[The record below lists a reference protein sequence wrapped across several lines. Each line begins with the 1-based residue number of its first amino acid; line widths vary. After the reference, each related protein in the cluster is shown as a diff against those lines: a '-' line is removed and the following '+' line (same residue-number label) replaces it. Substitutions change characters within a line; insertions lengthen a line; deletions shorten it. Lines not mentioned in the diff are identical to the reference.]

1 MENTK
6 EIIHRIETE
15 ISKLKDKSFK
25 ILFYVPDAKNN
36 ATGYISYIYQMAL
49 TLQQLGYNVKML
61 YQLENEYSKEELNRL
76 QLDNAPIDEDRVF
89 VGVVESMGEKY
100 STLEHTNIQNQ
111 ELEVS
116 PSDFL
121 IIPEVYSSIM
131 NQTKKLSC
139 KRIVLTQNYN
149 YLTDFIQVGVSWAN
163 FGITDTIT
171 SCLNQAELVTS
182 VFPFVKTKVLSPYIP
197 SYFYE
202 GEEPKKLVV
211 NIITKSQKDA
221 NKIIKPFYWK
231 YPMYKW
237 VSFRDLRSYPRE
249 MFADYLREGAITVWV
264 DTDTQFGYAPLEAI
278 KSGNIV
284 IGKIPELIP
293 EWMLTED
300 KSNFLDNGIWFN
312 NINDVHK
319 IIASIIRTW
328 INDDI
333 PTEVTNAMKETA
345 KKYSFDEYKINLEKL
360 MESYIDDREKEFQ
373 EVISVAK
380 SKINNDN
387 KEEE

>member
-1 MENTK
+1 MDNTK
-6 EIIHRIETE
+6 EIVQRIETE
-15 ISKLKDKSFK
+15 IGKLKDKSFK
-25 ILFYVPDAKNN
+25 VLFYVPDAKNN

-61 YQLENEYSKEELNRL
+61 YQLDNEYTAEELKK
-76 QLDNAPIDEDRVF
+76 LDLENQPIDDNRVF
-89 VGVVESMGEKY
+89 VGVTESLGEKY
-100 STLEHTNIQNQ
+100 ATLEHANIQNE

-121 IIPEVYSSIM
+121 IIPEIYSSVM

-171 SCLNQAELVTS
+171 SCLNQAELVNS
-182 VFPFVKTKVLSPYIP
+182 VFPYVKTKILTPYIP

-202 GEEPKKLVV
+202 GNEPKKLIV

-249 MFADYLREGAITVWV
+249 MFADYLREGAITIWV
-264 DTDTQFGYAPLEAI
+264 DSDTQFGYAPLEAI

-293 EWMLTED
+293 EWMLSED
-300 KSNFLDNGIWFN
+300 KTQLLDNGIWFN
-312 NINDVHK
+312 DINSVHK
-319 IIASIIRTW
+319 IIADVIRTW

-333 PTEVTNAMKETA
+333 PSEITDAMKETA
-345 KKYSFDEYKINLEKL
+345 KKYSFDEYKVNLDNLIN
-360 MESYIDDREKEFQ
+360 SYINERVKEFE
-373 EVISVAK
+373 EVIIVAK
-380 SKINNDN
+380 SKINDE
-387 KEEE
+387 KVEE

>member
-1 MENTK
+1 MDNTK
-6 EIIHRIETE
+6 EIVQRIETE
-15 ISKLKDKSFK
+15 IGKLKDKSFK
-25 ILFYVPDAKNN
+25 MLFYVPDAKNN

-61 YQLENEYSKEELNRL
+61 YQLDNEYTAEELKKLNL
-76 QLDNAPIDEDRVF
+76 ENQPIDDNRVF
-89 VGVVESMGEKY
+89 VGVTESLGEKY
-100 STLEHTNIQNQ
+100 ATLEHANIQNE

-121 IIPEVYSSIM
+121 IIPEVYSSVM

-171 SCLNQAELVTS
+171 NCLNQAELVNS
-182 VFPFVKTKVLSPYIP
+182 VFPYVKTKVLTPYIP

-202 GEEPKKLVV
+202 GNEPKKLIV

-249 MFADYLREGAITVWV
+249 MFADYLREGAITIWV
-264 DTDTQFGYAPLEAI
+264 DSDTQFGYAPLEAI

-293 EWMLTED
+293 EWMLSED
-300 KSNFLDNGIWFN
+300 KTQLLDNGIWFN
-312 NINDVHK
+312 DINSVHK
-319 IIASIIRTW
+319 IIADVIRTW

-333 PTEVTNAMKETA
+333 PSEITDAMKETA
-345 KKYSFDEYKINLEKL
+345 KKYSFDEYKVNLDNLIN
-360 MESYIDDREKEFQ
+360 SYINERVKEFE
-373 EVISVAK
+373 EVIIVAK
-380 SKINNDN
+380 SKINDE
-387 KEEE
+387 KVEE

>member
-1 MENTK
+1 MDNTK
-6 EIIHRIETE
+6 EIVQRIETE
-15 ISKLKDKSFK
+15 IGKLKDKSFK
-25 ILFYVPDAKNN
+25 VLFYVPDAKNN

-61 YQLENEYSKEELNRL
+61 YQLDNEYTAEELKK
-76 QLDNAPIDEDRVF
+76 LDLENQPIDDNRVF
-89 VGVVESMGEKY
+89 VGVTESLGEKY
-100 STLEHTNIQNQ
+100 ATLEHANIQNE

-121 IIPEVYSSIM
+121 IIPEVYSSVM

-171 SCLNQAELVTS
+171 SCLNQAELVNS
-182 VFPFVKTKVLSPYIP
+182 VFPYVKTKVLTPYIP

-202 GEEPKKLVV
+202 GNEPKKLIV

-249 MFADYLREGAITVWV
+249 MFADYLREGAITIWV
-264 DTDTQFGYAPLEAI
+264 DSDTQFGYAPLEAI

-293 EWMLTED
+293 EWMLSED
-300 KSNFLDNGIWFN
+300 KTQLLDNGIWFN
-312 NINDVHK
+312 DINSVHK
-319 IIASIIRTW
+319 IIADVIRTW

-333 PTEVTNAMKETA
+333 PFEITDAMKETA
-345 KKYSFDEYKINLEKL
+345 KKYSFDEYKVNLDNLIN
-360 MESYIDDREKEFQ
+360 SYINERVKEFE
-373 EVISVAK
+373 EVIIVAK
-380 SKINNDN
+380 SKINDE
-387 KEEE
+387 KVEE

>member
-1 MENTK
+1 MDNTK
-6 EIIHRIETE
+6 EIVQRIETE
-15 ISKLKDKSFK
+15 IGKLKDKSFK
-25 ILFYVPDAKNN
+25 VLFYVPDAKNN

-61 YQLENEYSKEELNRL
+61 YQLDNEYTAEELKKLNL
-76 QLDNAPIDEDRVF
+76 ENQPIDDSRVF
-89 VGVVESMGEKY
+89 VGVTESLGEKY
-100 STLEHTNIQNQ
+100 ATLEHANIQNE

-121 IIPEVYSSIM
+121 IIPEVYSSVM

-171 SCLNQAELVTS
+171 SCLNQAELVNS
-182 VFPFVKTKVLSPYIP
+182 VFPYVKTKVLTPYIP

-202 GEEPKKLVV
+202 GNEPKKLIV

-249 MFADYLREGAITVWV
+249 MFADYLREGAITIWV
-264 DTDTQFGYAPLEAI
+264 DSDTQFGYAPLEAI

-293 EWMLTED
+293 EWMLSED
-300 KSNFLDNGIWFN
+300 KTQLLDNGIWFN
-312 NINDVHK
+312 DINSVHK
-319 IIASIIRTW
+319 IIADVIRTW

-333 PTEVTNAMKETA
+333 PSEITDAMKETA
-345 KKYSFDEYKINLEKL
+345 KKYSFDEYKVNLDNLIN
-360 MESYIDDREKEFQ
+360 SYINERVKEFE
-373 EVISVAK
+373 EVIIVAK
-380 SKINNDN
+380 SKINDE
-387 KEEE
+387 KVEE

>member
-1 MENTK
+1 MDNTK
-6 EIIHRIETE
+6 EIVQRIETE
-15 ISKLKDKSFK
+15 IGKLKDKSFK
-25 ILFYVPDAKNN
+25 VLFYVPDAKNN

-61 YQLENEYSKEELNRL
+61 YQLDNEYTTEELKKLNL
-76 QLDNAPIDEDRVF
+76 ENQPIDDNRVF
-89 VGVVESMGEKY
+89 VGVTESLGEKY
-100 STLEHTNIQNQ
+100 ATLEHANIQNE

-121 IIPEVYSSIM
+121 IIPEVYSSVM

-171 SCLNQAELVTS
+171 SCLNQAELVNS
-182 VFPFVKTKVLSPYIP
+182 VFPYVKTKVLTPYIP

-202 GEEPKKLVV
+202 GNEPKKLIV

-249 MFADYLREGAITVWV
+249 MFADYLREGAITIWV
-264 DTDTQFGYAPLEAI
+264 DSDTQFGYAPLEAI

-293 EWMLTED
+293 EWMLSED
-300 KSNFLDNGIWFN
+300 KTQLLDNGIWFN
-312 NINDVHK
+312 DINSVHK
-319 IIASIIRTW
+319 IIADVIRTW

-333 PTEVTNAMKETA
+333 PSEITDAMKETA
-345 KKYSFDEYKINLEKL
+345 KKYSFDEYKVNLDNLIN
-360 MESYIDDREKEFQ
+360 SYINERVKEFE
-373 EVISVAK
+373 EVIIVAK
-380 SKINNDN
+380 SKINDE
-387 KEEE
+387 KVEE

>member
-1 MENTK
+1 MDNTK
-6 EIIHRIETE
+6 EIVQRIENE
-15 ISKLKDKSFK
+15 IGKLKDKSFK
-25 ILFYVPDAKNN
+25 VLFYVPDAKNN

-61 YQLENEYSKEELNRL
+61 YQLDNEYTAEELKKL
-76 QLDNAPIDEDRVF
+76 DLDNQPIDENRVF
-89 VGVVESMGEKY
+89 VGVTESLGEKY
-100 STLEHTNIQNQ
+100 AALQHANIQNE

-121 IIPEVYSSIM
+121 IIPEVYSSVM

-171 SCLNQAELVTS
+171 SCLNQAELVNS
-182 VFPFVKTKVLSPYIP
+182 VFPYVKTKVLTPYIP

-202 GEEPKKLVV
+202 GNEPKKLVV

-231 YPMYKW
+231 YPIYKW

-249 MFADYLREGAITVWV
+249 MFADYLREGAITIWV
-264 DTDTQFGYAPLEAI
+264 DSDTQFGYAPLEAI

-293 EWMLTED
+293 EWMLSED
-300 KSNFLDNGIWFN
+300 KTQLLDNGIWFN
-312 NINDVHK
+312 DINSVHK
-319 IIASIIRTW
+319 IIADVVRTW
-328 INDDI
+328 MNDDI
-333 PTEVTNAMKETA
+333 PTEITDAMKETA
-345 KKYSFDEYKINLEKL
+345 KKYSFDEYKTNLDSL
-360 MESYIDDREKEFQ
+360 MNSYIDERVKEFE
-373 EVISVAK
+373 EVITVAK
-380 SKINNDN
+380 SKIN
-387 KEEE
+387 EEKVEE

>member
-1 MENTK
+1 MDNTK
-6 EIIHRIETE
+6 EIVQRIETE
-15 ISKLKDKSFK
+15 IGKLKDKSFK
-25 ILFYVPDAKNN
+25 VLFYVPDAKNN

-61 YQLENEYSKEELNRL
+61 YQLDNEYTAEELKK
-76 QLDNAPIDEDRVF
+76 LDLENQPIDDNRVF
-89 VGVVESMGEKY
+89 VGVTESLGEKY
-100 STLEHTNIQNQ
+100 ATLEHANIQNE

-121 IIPEVYSSIM
+121 IIPEVYSSVM

-171 SCLNQAELVTS
+171 SCLNQAELVNS
-182 VFPFVKTKVLSPYIP
+182 VFPYVKTKVLTPYIP

-202 GEEPKKLVV
+202 GNEPKKLIV

-221 NKIIKPFYWK
+221 NKIIRPFYWK

-249 MFADYLREGAITVWV
+249 MFADYLREGAITIWV
-264 DTDTQFGYAPLEAI
+264 DSDTQFGYAPLEAI

-293 EWMLTED
+293 EWMLSED
-300 KSNFLDNGIWFN
+300 KTQLLDNGIWFN
-312 NINDVHK
+312 DINSVHK
-319 IIASIIRTW
+319 IIADVIRTW

-333 PTEVTNAMKETA
+333 PSEITDAMKETA
-345 KKYSFDEYKINLEKL
+345 KKYSFDEYKVNLDNLIN
-360 MESYIDDREKEFQ
+360 SYINERVKEFE
-373 EVISVAK
+373 EVIIVAK
-380 SKINNDN
+380 SKINDE
-387 KEEE
+387 KVEE

>member
-1 MENTK
+1 MDNTK
-6 EIIHRIETE
+6 EIVQRIETE
-15 ISKLKDKSFK
+15 IGKLKDKSFK
-25 ILFYVPDAKNN
+25 VLFYVPDAKNN

-61 YQLENEYSKEELNRL
+61 YQLDNEYTAEELKK
-76 QLDNAPIDEDRVF
+76 LDLENQPIDDNRVF
-89 VGVVESMGEKY
+89 VGVTESLGEKY
-100 STLEHTNIQNQ
+100 ATLEHANIQNE

-121 IIPEVYSSIM
+121 IIPEVYSSVM

-171 SCLNQAELVTS
+171 SCLNQAELVNS
-182 VFPFVKTKVLSPYIP
+182 VFPYVKTKVLTPYIP

-202 GEEPKKLVV
+202 GNEPKKLIV
-211 NIITKSQKDA
+211 NIITKSQKDV

-249 MFADYLREGAITVWV
+249 MFADYLREGAITIWV
-264 DTDTQFGYAPLEAI
+264 DSDTQFGYAPLEAI

-293 EWMLTED
+293 EWMLSED
-300 KSNFLDNGIWFN
+300 KTQLLDNGIWFN
-312 NINDVHK
+312 DINSVHK
-319 IIASIIRTW
+319 IIADVIRTW

-333 PTEVTNAMKETA
+333 PSEITDAMKETA
-345 KKYSFDEYKINLEKL
+345 KKYSFDEYKVNLDNLIN
-360 MESYIDDREKEFQ
+360 SYINERVKEFE
-373 EVISVAK
+373 EVIIVAK
-380 SKINNDN
+380 SKINDE
-387 KEEE
+387 KVEE

>member
-1 MENTK
+1 MDNTK
-6 EIIHRIETE
+6 EIVQRIETE
-15 ISKLKDKSFK
+15 IGKLKDKSFK
-25 ILFYVPDAKNN
+25 VLFYVPDAKNN

-61 YQLENEYSKEELNRL
+61 YQLDNEYTAEELKK
-76 QLDNAPIDEDRVF
+76 LDLENQPIDDNRVF
-89 VGVVESMGEKY
+89 VGVTESLGEKY
-100 STLEHTNIQNQ
+100 ETLEHANIQNE

-121 IIPEVYSSIM
+121 IIPEVYSSVM

-171 SCLNQAELVTS
+171 SCLNQAELVNS
-182 VFPFVKTKVLSPYIP
+182 VFPYVKTKVLTPYIP

-202 GEEPKKLVV
+202 GNEPKKLIV

-249 MFADYLREGAITVWV
+249 MFADYLREGAITIWV
-264 DTDTQFGYAPLEAI
+264 DSDTQFGYAPLEAI

-293 EWMLTED
+293 EWMLSED
-300 KSNFLDNGIWFN
+300 KTQLLDNGIWFN
-312 NINDVHK
+312 DINSVHK
-319 IIASIIRTW
+319 IIADVIRTW

-333 PTEVTNAMKETA
+333 PSEITDAMKETA
-345 KKYSFDEYKINLEKL
+345 KKYSFDEYKVNL
-360 MESYIDDREKEFQ
+360 
-373 EVISVAK
+373 
-380 SKINNDN
+380 DN
-387 KEEE
+387 

>member
-1 MENTK
+1 MDNTK
-6 EIIHRIETE
+6 EIVQRIETE
-15 ISKLKDKSFK
+15 IGKLKDKSFK
-25 ILFYVPDAKNN
+25 VLFYVPDAKNN

-61 YQLENEYSKEELNRL
+61 YQLDNEYTAEELKKLNL
-76 QLDNAPIDEDRVF
+76 ENQPIDDNRVF
-89 VGVVESMGEKY
+89 VGVTESLGEKY
-100 STLEHTNIQNQ
+100 ATLEHANIQNE

-121 IIPEVYSSIM
+121 IIPEVYSSVM

-171 SCLNQAELVTS
+171 SCLNQAELVNS
-182 VFPFVKTKVLSPYIP
+182 VFPYVKTKVLTPYIP

-202 GEEPKKLVV
+202 GNEPKKLIV

-249 MFADYLREGAITVWV
+249 MFADYLREGAITIWV
-264 DTDTQFGYAPLEAI
+264 DGDTQFGYAPLEAI

-293 EWMLTED
+293 EWMLSED
-300 KSNFLDNGIWFN
+300 KTQLLDNGIWFN
-312 NINDVHK
+312 DINSMHK
-319 IIASIIRTW
+319 IIADVIRTW

-333 PTEVTNAMKETA
+333 PSEITDAMKETA
-345 KKYSFDEYKINLEKL
+345 KKYSFDEYKVNLDNLIN
-360 MESYIDDREKEFQ
+360 SYINERVKEFE
-373 EVISVAK
+373 EVIIVAK
-380 SKINNDN
+380 SKINDE
-387 KEEE
+387 KVEE

>member
-1 MENTK
+1 MDNTK
-6 EIIHRIETE
+6 EIVQRIETE
-15 ISKLKDKSFK
+15 IGKLKDKSFK
-25 ILFYVPDAKNN
+25 VLFYVPDAKNN

-61 YQLENEYSKEELNRL
+61 YQLDNEYTAEELKK
-76 QLDNAPIDEDRVF
+76 LDLENQPIDDNRVF
-89 VGVVESMGEKY
+89 VGVTESLGEKY
-100 STLEHTNIQNQ
+100 ATLEHANIQNE

-121 IIPEVYSSIM
+121 IIPEVYSSVM

-171 SCLNQAELVTS
+171 SCLNQAELVNS
-182 VFPFVKTKVLSPYIP
+182 VFPYVKTKVLTPYIP

-202 GEEPKKLVV
+202 GNEPKKLIV

-221 NKIIKPFYWK
+221 NKTIKPFYWK

-249 MFADYLREGAITVWV
+249 MFADYLREGAITIWV
-264 DTDTQFGYAPLEAI
+264 DSDTQFGYAPLEAI

-293 EWMLTED
+293 EWMLSED
-300 KSNFLDNGIWFN
+300 KTQLLDNGIWFN
-312 NINDVHK
+312 DINSVHK
-319 IIASIIRTW
+319 IIADVIRTW

-333 PTEVTNAMKETA
+333 PSEITDAMKETA
-345 KKYSFDEYKINLEKL
+345 KKYSFDEYKVNLDNLIN
-360 MESYIDDREKEFQ
+360 SYINERVKEFE
-373 EVISVAK
+373 EVIIVAK
-380 SKINNDN
+380 SKINDE
-387 KEEE
+387 KVEE

>member
-1 MENTK
+1 MDNTK
-6 EIIHRIETE
+6 EIVQRIETE
-15 ISKLKDKSFK
+15 IGKLKDKSFK
-25 ILFYVPDAKNN
+25 VLFYVPDAKNN

-61 YQLENEYSKEELNRL
+61 YQLDNEYTAEELKKLNL
-76 QLDNAPIDEDRVF
+76 ENQPIDDNRVF
-89 VGVVESMGEKY
+89 VGVTESLGEKY
-100 STLEHTNIQNQ
+100 ATLEHANIQNE

-121 IIPEVYSSIM
+121 IIPEVYSSVM

-171 SCLNQAELVTS
+171 SCLNQAELVNS
-182 VFPFVKTKVLSPYIP
+182 VFPYVKTKVLTPYIP
-197 SYFYE
+197 SYFYK
-202 GEEPKKLVV
+202 GNEPKKLIV

-249 MFADYLREGAITVWV
+249 MFADYLREGAITIWV
-264 DTDTQFGYAPLEAI
+264 DSDTQFGYAPLEAI

-293 EWMLTED
+293 EWMLSED
-300 KSNFLDNGIWFN
+300 KTQLLDNGIWFN
-312 NINDVHK
+312 DINSVHK
-319 IIASIIRTW
+319 IIADVIRTW

-333 PTEVTNAMKETA
+333 PSEITDAMKETA
-345 KKYSFDEYKINLEKL
+345 KKYSFDEYKVNLDNLIN
-360 MESYIDDREKEFQ
+360 SYINERVKEFE
-373 EVISVAK
+373 EVIIVAK
-380 SKINNDN
+380 SKINDE
-387 KEEE
+387 KVEE

>member
-6 EIIHRIETE
+6 EIIQRIETE

-49 TLQQLGYNVKML
+49 TLQQLGYNVKMI
-61 YQLENEYSKEELNRL
+61 YQLENEYSKEELTKL
-76 QLDNAPIDEDRVF
+76 QLDNAPIDEERVF
-89 VGVVESMGEKY
+89 VGIVESMGEKY
-100 STLEHTNIQNQ
+100 SSLEHTNIQNQ

-312 NINDVHK
+312 DINNVHK

-345 KKYSFDEYKINLEKL
+345 KKYSFDEYKLNLEKL
-360 MESYIDDREKEFQ
+360 IESYIDDREKEFQ
-373 EVISVAK
+373 EVINVAK
-380 SKINNDN
+380 SKINNEN
-387 KEEE
+387 TEEE

>member
-1 MENTK
+1 MDNTK
-6 EIIHRIETE
+6 EIVQRIETE
-15 ISKLKDKSFK
+15 IGKLKDKSFK
-25 ILFYVPDAKNN
+25 VLFYVPDAKNN

-61 YQLENEYSKEELNRL
+61 YQLDNEYTAEELKK
-76 QLDNAPIDEDRVF
+76 LDLENQPIDDNRVF
-89 VGVVESMGEKY
+89 VGVTESLGEKY
-100 STLEHTNIQNQ
+100 ATLEHANIQNE

-121 IIPEVYSSIM
+121 IIPEVYSSVM

-171 SCLNQAELVTS
+171 SCLNQAELVNS
-182 VFPFVKTKVLSPYIP
+182 VFPYVKTKVLTPYIP

-202 GEEPKKLVV
+202 GNEPKKLIV

-249 MFADYLREGAITVWV
+249 MFADYLREGAITIWV
-264 DTDTQFGYAPLEAI
+264 DSDTQFGYAPLEAI

-293 EWMLTED
+293 EWMLSED
-300 KSNFLDNGIWFN
+300 KTQLLDNGIWFN
-312 NINDVHK
+312 DINSVHK
-319 IIASIIRTW
+319 IIADVIRTW

-333 PTEVTNAMKETA
+333 PSEITDAMKETA
-345 KKYSFDEYKINLEKL
+345 KKYSFDEYKVNLDNLIN
-360 MESYIDDREKEFQ
+360 SYINERVKEFE
-373 EVISVAK
+373 EVIIVAK
-380 SKINNDN
+380 SKINDE
-387 KEEE
+387 KIEE

>member
-1 MENTK
+1 MDNTK
-6 EIIHRIETE
+6 EIVQRIETE
-15 ISKLKDKSFK
+15 IGKLKDKSFK
-25 ILFYVPDAKNN
+25 VLFYVPDAKNN

-61 YQLENEYSKEELNRL
+61 YQLDNEYTAEELKK
-76 QLDNAPIDEDRVF
+76 LDLENQPIDDNRVF
-89 VGVVESMGEKY
+89 VGVTESLGEKY
-100 STLEHTNIQNQ
+100 ATLEHANIQNE

-121 IIPEVYSSIM
+121 IIPEVYSSVM

-171 SCLNQAELVTS
+171 SCLNQAELVNS
-182 VFPFVKTKVLSPYIP
+182 VFPYVKTKVLTPYIP

-202 GEEPKKLVV
+202 GNEPKKLIV

-249 MFADYLREGAITVWV
+249 MFADYLREGAITIWV
-264 DTDTQFGYAPLEAI
+264 DSDTQFGYAPLEAI

-293 EWMLTED
+293 EWMLSENKTQL
-300 KSNFLDNGIWFN
+300 LDNGIWFN
-312 NINDVHK
+312 DINSVHK
-319 IIASIIRTW
+319 IIADVIRTW

-333 PTEVTNAMKETA
+333 PSEITDAMKETA
-345 KKYSFDEYKINLEKL
+345 KKYSFDEYKVNLDNLIN
-360 MESYIDDREKEFQ
+360 SYINERVKEFE
-373 EVISVAK
+373 EVIIVAK
-380 SKINNDN
+380 SKINDE
-387 KEEE
+387 KVEE

>member
-1 MENTK
+1 MDNTK
-6 EIIHRIETE
+6 EIVQRIETE
-15 ISKLKDKSFK
+15 IGKLKDKSFK
-25 ILFYVPDAKNN
+25 VLFYVPDAKNN

-61 YQLENEYSKEELNRL
+61 YQLDNEYTAEELKK
-76 QLDNAPIDEDRVF
+76 LDLENQPIDDNRIF
-89 VGVVESMGEKY
+89 VGVTESLGEKY
-100 STLEHTNIQNQ
+100 ATLEHANIQNE

-121 IIPEVYSSIM
+121 IIPEVYSSVM

-171 SCLNQAELVTS
+171 SCLNQAELVNS
-182 VFPFVKTKVLSPYIP
+182 VFPYVKTKVLTPYIP

-202 GEEPKKLVV
+202 GNEPKKLIV

-249 MFADYLREGAITVWV
+249 MFADYLREGAITIWV
-264 DTDTQFGYAPLEAI
+264 DSDTQFGYAPLEAI

-293 EWMLTED
+293 EWMLSED
-300 KSNFLDNGIWFN
+300 KTQLLDNGIWFN
-312 NINDVHK
+312 DINSVHK
-319 IIASIIRTW
+319 IIADVIRTW

-333 PTEVTNAMKETA
+333 PSEITDAMKETA
-345 KKYSFDEYKINLEKL
+345 KKYSFDEYKLNLNNLIN
-360 MESYIDDREKEFQ
+360 SYIDERVKEFE
-373 EVISVAK
+373 EVIIVAK
-380 SKINNDN
+380 SKINDE
-387 KEEE
+387 KIEE

>member
-6 EIIHRIETE
+6 EIIQRIETE

-61 YQLENEYSKEELNRL
+61 YQLENEYSKEELTKL
-76 QLDNAPIDEDRVF
+76 QLDNVPIDEERVF

-100 STLEHTNIQNQ
+100 SSLEHTNIQNQ

-312 NINDVHK
+312 DINNVHK

-345 KKYSFDEYKINLEKL
+345 KKYSFDEYKLNLEKL
-360 MESYIDDREKEFQ
+360 IESYIDDREKEFQ
-373 EVISVAK
+373 EVINVAK
-380 SKINNDN
+380 SKINNEN
-387 KEEE
+387 TEEE

>member
-1 MENTK
+1 MNNTK
-6 EIIHRIETE
+6 EIVQRIETE
-15 ISKLKDKSFK
+15 IGKLKDKSFK
-25 ILFYVPDAKNN
+25 VLFYVPDAKNN

-61 YQLENEYSKEELNRL
+61 YQLDNEYTAEELKK
-76 QLDNAPIDEDRVF
+76 LDLENQPIDDNRVF
-89 VGVVESMGEKY
+89 VGVTESLGEKY
-100 STLEHTNIQNQ
+100 ATLEHANIQNE

-121 IIPEVYSSIM
+121 IIPEVYSSVM

-171 SCLNQAELVTS
+171 SCLNQAELVNS
-182 VFPFVKTKVLSPYIP
+182 VFPYVKTKVLTPYIP

-202 GEEPKKLVV
+202 GNEPKKLIV

-249 MFADYLREGAITVWV
+249 MFADYLREGAITIWV
-264 DTDTQFGYAPLEAI
+264 DSDTQFGYAPLEAI

-293 EWMLTED
+293 EWMLSED
-300 KSNFLDNGIWFN
+300 KTQLLDNGIWFN
-312 NINDVHK
+312 DINSVHK
-319 IIASIIRTW
+319 IIADVIRTW

-333 PTEVTNAMKETA
+333 PSEITDAMKETA
-345 KKYSFDEYKINLEKL
+345 KKYSFDEYKVNLDNLIN
-360 MESYIDDREKEFQ
+360 SYINERVKEFE
-373 EVISVAK
+373 EVIIVAK
-380 SKINNDN
+380 SKINDE
-387 KEEE
+387 KVEE

>member
-1 MENTK
+1 MDNTK
-6 EIIHRIETE
+6 EIVQRIETE
-15 ISKLKDKSFK
+15 IGKLKDKSFK
-25 ILFYVPDAKNN
+25 VLFYVPDAKNN

-61 YQLENEYSKEELNRL
+61 YQLDNEYTVEELKKLNL
-76 QLDNAPIDEDRVF
+76 ENQPIDGNRVF
-89 VGVVESMGEKY
+89 VGVTESLGEKY
-100 STLEHTNIQNQ
+100 ATLEHANIQNE

-121 IIPEVYSSIM
+121 IIPEVYSSVM

-171 SCLNQAELVTS
+171 SCLNQAELVNS
-182 VFPFVKTKVLSPYIP
+182 VFPYVKTKVLTPYIP

-202 GEEPKKLVV
+202 GNEPKKLIV

-249 MFADYLREGAITVWV
+249 MFADYLREGAITIWV
-264 DTDTQFGYAPLEAI
+264 DSDTQFGYAPLEAI

-293 EWMLTED
+293 EWMLSED
-300 KSNFLDNGIWFN
+300 KTQLLDNGIWFN
-312 NINDVHK
+312 DINSVHK
-319 IIASIIRTW
+319 IIADVIRTW

-333 PTEVTNAMKETA
+333 PSEITDAMKETA
-345 KKYSFDEYKINLEKL
+345 KKYSFDEYKVNLDNLIN
-360 MESYIDDREKEFQ
+360 SYINERVKEFE
-373 EVISVAK
+373 EVIIVAK
-380 SKINNDN
+380 SKINDE
-387 KEEE
+387 KVEE

>member
-1 MENTK
+1 MDNTK
-6 EIIHRIETE
+6 EIVQRIETE
-15 ISKLKDKSFK
+15 IGKLKDKSFK
-25 ILFYVPDAKNN
+25 VLFYVPDAKNN

-61 YQLENEYSKEELNRL
+61 YQLDNEYTAEELKKLSLEN
-76 QLDNAPIDEDRVF
+76 QPIDDNRVF
-89 VGVVESMGEKY
+89 VGVTESLGEKY
-100 STLEHTNIQNQ
+100 ATLEHANIQNE

-121 IIPEVYSSIM
+121 IIPEVYSSVM

-171 SCLNQAELVTS
+171 SCLNQAELVNS
-182 VFPFVKTKVLSPYIP
+182 VFPYVKTKVLTPYIP

-202 GEEPKKLVV
+202 GNEPKKLIV

-249 MFADYLREGAITVWV
+249 MFADYLREGAITIWV
-264 DTDTQFGYAPLEAI
+264 DSDTQFGYAPLEAI

-293 EWMLTED
+293 EWMLSED
-300 KSNFLDNGIWFN
+300 KTQLLDNGIWFN
-312 NINDVHK
+312 DINSVHK
-319 IIASIIRTW
+319 IIADVIRTW

-333 PTEVTNAMKETA
+333 PSEITDAMKETA
-345 KKYSFDEYKINLEKL
+345 KKYSFDEYKVNLDNLIN
-360 MESYIDDREKEFQ
+360 SYINERVKEFE
-373 EVISVAK
+373 EVIIVAK
-380 SKINNDN
+380 SKINDE
-387 KEEE
+387 KVEE

>member
-1 MENTK
+1 MDNTK
-6 EIIHRIETE
+6 EIVQRIETE
-15 ISKLKDKSFK
+15 IGKLKDKSFK
-25 ILFYVPDAKNN
+25 VLFYVPDAKNN

-61 YQLENEYSKEELNRL
+61 YQLDNEYTAEELKKLDLENQPVDDNR
-76 QLDNAPIDEDRVF
+76 IF
-89 VGVVESMGEKY
+89 VGVTESLGEKY
-100 STLEHTNIQNQ
+100 ATLEHANIQNE

-121 IIPEVYSSIM
+121 IIPEVYSSVM

-171 SCLNQAELVTS
+171 SCLNQAELVNS
-182 VFPFVKTKVLSPYIP
+182 VFPYVKTKVLNPYIP

-202 GEEPKKLVV
+202 GNEPKKLIV

-249 MFADYLREGAITVWV
+249 MFADYLREGAITIWV
-264 DTDTQFGYAPLEAI
+264 DSDTQFGYAPLEAI

-293 EWMLTED
+293 EWMLSED
-300 KSNFLDNGIWFN
+300 KTQLLDNGIWFN
-312 NINDVHK
+312 DINSVHK
-319 IIASIIRTW
+319 IIADVIRTW

-333 PTEVTNAMKETA
+333 PSEITDAMKETA
-345 KKYSFDEYKINLEKL
+345 KKYSFDEYKLNLNNLIN
-360 MESYIDDREKEFQ
+360 SYIDERVKEFE
-373 EVISVAK
+373 EVIIVAK
-380 SKINNDN
+380 SKINDE
-387 KEEE
+387 KIEE

>member
-1 MENTK
+1 MDNTK
-6 EIIHRIETE
+6 EIVQRIETE
-15 ISKLKDKSFK
+15 IGKLKDKSFK
-25 ILFYVPDAKNN
+25 VLFYVPDAKNN

-61 YQLENEYSKEELNRL
+61 YQLDNEYTAEELKK
-76 QLDNAPIDEDRVF
+76 LDLENQPIDDNRVF
-89 VGVVESMGEKY
+89 VGVTESLGEKY
-100 STLEHTNIQNQ
+100 ATLEHANIQNE

-121 IIPEVYSSIM
+121 IIPEVYSSVM

-171 SCLNQAELVTS
+171 SCLNQAELVNS
-182 VFPFVKTKVLSPYIP
+182 VFPYVKTKVLTPYIP

-202 GEEPKKLVV
+202 GNEPKKLIV

-249 MFADYLREGAITVWV
+249 MFADYLREGAITIWV
-264 DTDTQFGYAPLEAI
+264 DSDTQFGYAPLEAI

-293 EWMLTED
+293 EWMLSED
-300 KSNFLDNGIWFN
+300 KTQLLDNGIWFN
-312 NINDVHK
+312 DINSVHK
-319 IIASIIRTW
+319 IIADVIRTW

-333 PTEVTNAMKETA
+333 PSEITDAMKETA
-345 KKYSFDEYKINLEKL
+345 KKYSFDEYKVNLDNLIN
-360 MESYIDDREKEFQ
+360 SYINERVKEFE
-373 EVISVAK
+373 EVIIVAK
-380 SKINNDN
+380 SKINDE
-387 KEEE
+387 KVEE

>member
-1 MENTK
+1 MDNTK
-6 EIIHRIETE
+6 EIVQRIENE
-15 ISKLKDKSFK
+15 IGKLKDKSFK
-25 ILFYVPDAKNN
+25 VLFYVPDAKNN
-36 ATGYISYIYQMAL
+36 ATGYVSYIYQMAL

-61 YQLENEYSKEELNRL
+61 YQLDNEYTTEELKKL
-76 QLDNAPIDEDRVF
+76 DLDNQPIDENRVF
-89 VGVVESMGEKY
+89 VGVTESLGEKY
-100 STLEHTNIQNQ
+100 AALQHANIQNE

-121 IIPEVYSSIM
+121 IIPEVYSSVM

-171 SCLNQAELVTS
+171 SCLNQAELVNS
-182 VFPFVKTKVLSPYIP
+182 VFPYVKTKVLTPYIP
-197 SYFYE
+197 SYFY
-202 GEEPKKLVV
+202 GGNEPKKLVV

-231 YPMYKW
+231 YPIYKW

-249 MFADYLREGAITVWV
+249 MFADYLREGAITIWV
-264 DTDTQFGYAPLEAI
+264 DSDTQFGYAPLEAI

-293 EWMLTED
+293 EWMLSED
-300 KSNFLDNGIWFN
+300 KTQLLDNGIWFN
-312 NINDVHK
+312 DINSVHK
-319 IIASIIRTW
+319 IIADVVRTW
-328 INDDI
+328 MNDDI
-333 PTEVTNAMKETA
+333 PTEITDAMKETA
-345 KKYSFDEYKINLEKL
+345 KKYSFDEYKTNLDSL
-360 MESYIDDREKEFQ
+360 MNSYIDERVKEFE
-373 EVISVAK
+373 EVITVAK
-380 SKINNDN
+380 SKIN
-387 KEEE
+387 EEKVEE

>member
-1 MENTK
+1 MDNTK
-6 EIIHRIETE
+6 EIVQRIETE
-15 ISKLKDKSFK
+15 IGKLKDKSFK
-25 ILFYVPDAKNN
+25 VLFYVPDAKNN

-61 YQLENEYSKEELNRL
+61 YQLDNEYTAEELKK
-76 QLDNAPIDEDRVF
+76 LDLENQPIDDNRVF
-89 VGVVESMGEKY
+89 VGVTESLGEKY
-100 STLEHTNIQNQ
+100 ATLEHANIQNE

-121 IIPEVYSSIM
+121 IIPEVYSSVM

-171 SCLNQAELVTS
+171 SCLNQAELVNS
-182 VFPFVKTKVLSPYIP
+182 VFPYVKTKVLTPYIP

-202 GEEPKKLVV
+202 GNEPKKLIV

-249 MFADYLREGAITVWV
+249 MFADYLREGAITIWV
-264 DTDTQFGYAPLEAI
+264 DSDTQFGYAPLEAI

-293 EWMLTED
+293 EWMLSED
-300 KSNFLDNGIWFN
+300 KTQLLDNGIWFN
-312 NINDVHK
+312 DINSVYK
-319 IIASIIRTW
+319 IIADVIRTW

-333 PTEVTNAMKETA
+333 PSEITDAMKETA
-345 KKYSFDEYKINLEKL
+345 KKYSFDEYKVNLDNLIN
-360 MESYIDDREKEFQ
+360 SYINERVKEFE
-373 EVISVAK
+373 EVIIVAK
-380 SKINNDN
+380 SKINDE
-387 KEEE
+387 KVEE

>member
-1 MENTK
+1 MDNTK
-6 EIIHRIETE
+6 EIVQRIETE
-15 ISKLKDKSFK
+15 IGKLKDKSFK
-25 ILFYVPDAKNN
+25 VLFYVPDAKNN

-61 YQLENEYSKEELNRL
+61 YQLDNEYTAEELKE
-76 QLDNAPIDEDRVF
+76 LDLENQPIDDNRVF
-89 VGVVESMGEKY
+89 VGVTESLGEKY
-100 STLEHTNIQNQ
+100 ATLEHANIQNE

-121 IIPEVYSSIM
+121 IIPEVYSSVM

-171 SCLNQAELVTS
+171 SCLNQAELVNS
-182 VFPFVKTKVLSPYIP
+182 VFPYVKTKVLTPYIP

-202 GEEPKKLVV
+202 GNEPKKLIV

-249 MFADYLREGAITVWV
+249 MFADYLREGAITIWV
-264 DTDTQFGYAPLEAI
+264 DSDTQFGYAPLEAI

-293 EWMLTED
+293 EWMLSED
-300 KSNFLDNGIWFN
+300 KTQLLDNGIWFN
-312 NINDVHK
+312 DINSVHK
-319 IIASIIRTW
+319 IIADVIRTW

-333 PTEVTNAMKETA
+333 PSEITDAMKETA
-345 KKYSFDEYKINLEKL
+345 KKYSFDEYKVNLDNLIN
-360 MESYIDDREKEFQ
+360 SYINERVKEFE
-373 EVISVAK
+373 EVIIVAK
-380 SKINNDN
+380 SKINDE
-387 KEEE
+387 KVEE

>member
-1 MENTK
+1 MDNTK
-6 EIIHRIETE
+6 EIVQRIETE
-15 ISKLKDKSFK
+15 IGKLKDKSFK
-25 ILFYVPDAKNN
+25 VLFYVPDAKNN

-61 YQLENEYSKEELNRL
+61 YQLDNEYTAEELKK
-76 QLDNAPIDEDRVF
+76 LDLENQPIDDNRVF
-89 VGVVESMGEKY
+89 VGVTESLGEKY
-100 STLEHTNIQNQ
+100 ATLEHANIQNE

-121 IIPEVYSSIM
+121 IIPEVYSSVM

-171 SCLNQAELVTS
+171 SCLNQAELVNS
-182 VFPFVKTKVLSPYIP
+182 VFPYVKTKVLTPYIP

-202 GEEPKKLVV
+202 GNEPKKLIV

-249 MFADYLREGAITVWV
+249 MFADYLREGAITIWV
-264 DTDTQFGYAPLEAI
+264 DSDTQFGYAPLEAI

-293 EWMLTED
+293 EWMLSED
-300 KSNFLDNGIWFN
+300 KTQLLDNGIWFN
-312 NINDVHK
+312 DINSVHK
-319 IIASIIRTW
+319 IIADVIRTW

-333 PTEVTNAMKETA
+333 PSEITDAMKETA
-345 KKYSFDEYKINLEKL
+345 KKYSFDEYKVNLDNLIN
-360 MESYIDDREKEFQ
+360 SYINERVKEFE
-373 EVISVAK
+373 EVIIIAK
-380 SKINNDN
+380 SKINDE
-387 KEEE
+387 KVEE

>member
-6 EIIHRIETE
+6 EIIQRIETE

-61 YQLENEYSKEELNRL
+61 YQLENEYSKEELTKL
-76 QLDNAPIDEDRVF
+76 QLDNAPIDEERVF

-100 STLEHTNIQNQ
+100 SSLEHTNIQNQ

-249 MFADYLREGAITVWV
+249 MFADYLREGAITIWV

-319 IIASIIRTW
+319 IIASIVRTW

-360 MESYIDDREKEFQ
+360 IESYIDDREKEFQ

>member
-1 MENTK
+1 MDNTK
-6 EIIHRIETE
+6 EIVQRIETE
-15 ISKLKDKSFK
+15 IGKLKDKSFK
-25 ILFYVPDAKNN
+25 VLFYVPDAKNN

-61 YQLENEYSKEELNRL
+61 YQLDNEYTAEELKK
-76 QLDNAPIDEDRVF
+76 LDLENQPIDDNRVF
-89 VGVVESMGEKY
+89 VGVTESLGEKY
-100 STLEHTNIQNQ
+100 AALEHANIQNE

-121 IIPEVYSSIM
+121 IIPEVYSSVM

-171 SCLNQAELVTS
+171 SCLNQAELVNS
-182 VFPFVKTKVLSPYIP
+182 VFPYVKTKVLTPYIP

-202 GEEPKKLVV
+202 GNEPKKLIV

-249 MFADYLREGAITVWV
+249 MFADYLREGAITIWV
-264 DTDTQFGYAPLEAI
+264 DSDTQFGYAPLEAI

-293 EWMLTED
+293 EWMLSED
-300 KSNFLDNGIWFN
+300 KTQLLDNGIWFN
-312 NINDVHK
+312 DINSVHK
-319 IIASIIRTW
+319 IIADVIRTW

-333 PTEVTNAMKETA
+333 PSEITDAMKETA
-345 KKYSFDEYKINLEKL
+345 KKYSFDEYKVNLDNLIN
-360 MESYIDDREKEFQ
+360 SYINERVKEFE
-373 EVISVAK
+373 EVIIVAK
-380 SKINNDN
+380 SKINDE
-387 KEEE
+387 KVEE

>member
-1 MENTK
+1 MNNTK
-6 EIIHRIETE
+6 EIVQRIETE
-15 ISKLKDKSFK
+15 IGKLKDKSFK
-25 ILFYVPDAKNN
+25 VLFYVPDAKNN

-61 YQLENEYSKEELNRL
+61 YQLDNEYTAEELKKLNL
-76 QLDNAPIDEDRVF
+76 ENQPIDDNRVF
-89 VGVVESMGEKY
+89 VGVTESLGEKY
-100 STLEHTNIQNQ
+100 VALEHANIQNE

-121 IIPEVYSSIM
+121 IIPEVYSSVM

-171 SCLNQAELVTS
+171 SCLNQAELVNS
-182 VFPFVKTKVLSPYIP
+182 VFPYVKTKVLTPYIP

-202 GEEPKKLVV
+202 GNEPKKLIV

-249 MFADYLREGAITVWV
+249 MFADYLREGAITIWV
-264 DTDTQFGYAPLEAI
+264 DSDTQFGYAPLEAI

-293 EWMLTED
+293 EWMLSED
-300 KSNFLDNGIWFN
+300 KTQLLDNGIWFN
-312 NINDVHK
+312 DINSVHK
-319 IIASIIRTW
+319 IIADVIRTW

-333 PTEVTNAMKETA
+333 PSEITDAMKETA
-345 KKYSFDEYKINLEKL
+345 KKYSFDEYKVNLDNLIN
-360 MESYIDDREKEFQ
+360 SYINERVKEFE
-373 EVISVAK
+373 EVIIVAK
-380 SKINNDN
+380 SKINDE
-387 KEEE
+387 KVEE

>member
-1 MENTK
+1 MDNTK
-6 EIIHRIETE
+6 EIVQRIETE
-15 ISKLKDKSFK
+15 IGKLKDKSFK
-25 ILFYVPDAKNN
+25 VLFYAPDAKNN

-61 YQLENEYSKEELNRL
+61 YQLDNEYTAEELKK
-76 QLDNAPIDEDRVF
+76 LDLENQPIDDNRVF
-89 VGVVESMGEKY
+89 VGVTESLGEKY
-100 STLEHTNIQNQ
+100 ATLEHANIQNE

-121 IIPEVYSSIM
+121 IIPEVYSSVM

-171 SCLNQAELVTS
+171 SCLNQAELVNS
-182 VFPFVKTKVLSPYIP
+182 VFPYVKTKVLTPYIP

-202 GEEPKKLVV
+202 GNEPKKLIV

-249 MFADYLREGAITVWV
+249 MFADYLREGAITIWV
-264 DTDTQFGYAPLEAI
+264 DSDTQFGYAPLEAI

-293 EWMLTED
+293 EWMLSED
-300 KSNFLDNGIWFN
+300 KTQLLDNGIWFN
-312 NINDVHK
+312 DINSVHK
-319 IIASIIRTW
+319 IIADVIRTW

-333 PTEVTNAMKETA
+333 PSEITDAMKETA
-345 KKYSFDEYKINLEKL
+345 KKYSFDEYKVNLDNLIN
-360 MESYIDDREKEFQ
+360 SYINERVKEFE
-373 EVISVAK
+373 EVIIVAK
-380 SKINNDN
+380 SKINDE
-387 KEEE
+387 KVEE

>member
-1 MENTK
+1 MDNTK
-6 EIIHRIETE
+6 EIVQRIETE
-15 ISKLKDKSFK
+15 IGKLKDKSFK
-25 ILFYVPDAKNN
+25 VLFYVPDAKNN

-61 YQLENEYSKEELNRL
+61 YQLDNEYTVEELKKLNL
-76 QLDNAPIDEDRVF
+76 ENQPIDDNRVF
-89 VGVVESMGEKY
+89 VGVTESLGEKY
-100 STLEHTNIQNQ
+100 ATLEHANIQNE

-121 IIPEVYSSIM
+121 IIPEVYSSVM

-171 SCLNQAELVTS
+171 SCLNQAELVNS
-182 VFPFVKTKVLSPYIP
+182 VFPYVKTKILTPYIP

-202 GEEPKKLVV
+202 GNEPKKLIV

-249 MFADYLREGAITVWV
+249 MFADYLREGAITIWV
-264 DTDTQFGYAPLEAI
+264 DSDTQFGYAPLEAI

-293 EWMLTED
+293 EWMLSED
-300 KSNFLDNGIWFN
+300 KTQLLDNGIWFN
-312 NINDVHK
+312 DINSVHK
-319 IIASIIRTW
+319 IIADVIRTW

-333 PTEVTNAMKETA
+333 PSEITDVMKETA
-345 KKYSFDEYKINLEKL
+345 KKYSFDEYKVNLDNLIN
-360 MESYIDDREKEFQ
+360 SYINERVKEFE
-373 EVISVAK
+373 EVIIVAK
-380 SKINNDN
+380 SKINDE
-387 KEEE
+387 KVEE

>member
-1 MENTK
+1 MDNTK
-6 EIIHRIETE
+6 EIVQRIETE
-15 ISKLKDKSFK
+15 IGKLKDKSFK
-25 ILFYVPDAKNN
+25 VLFYVPDAKNN

-61 YQLENEYSKEELNRL
+61 YQLDNEYTAEELKKLNL
-76 QLDNAPIDEDRVF
+76 ENQPIDDNRVF
-89 VGVVESMGEKY
+89 VGVTESLGEKY
-100 STLEHTNIQNQ
+100 VALEHANIQNE

-121 IIPEVYSSIM
+121 IIPEVYSSVM

-171 SCLNQAELVTS
+171 SCLNQAELVNS
-182 VFPFVKTKVLSPYIP
+182 VFPYVKTKVLTPYIP

-202 GEEPKKLVV
+202 GNEPKKLIV

-249 MFADYLREGAITVWV
+249 MFADYLREGAITIWV
-264 DTDTQFGYAPLEAI
+264 DSDTQFGYAPLEAI

-293 EWMLTED
+293 EWMLSED
-300 KSNFLDNGIWFN
+300 KTQLLDNGIWFN
-312 NINDVHK
+312 DINSVHK
-319 IIASIIRTW
+319 IIADVIRTW

-333 PTEVTNAMKETA
+333 PSEITDAMKETA
-345 KKYSFDEYKINLEKL
+345 KKYSFDEYKVNLDNLIN
-360 MESYIDDREKEFQ
+360 SYINERVKEFE
-373 EVISVAK
+373 EVIIVAK
-380 SKINNDN
+380 SKINDE
-387 KEEE
+387 KVEE

>member
-1 MENTK
+1 MDNTK
-6 EIIHRIETE
+6 EIVQRIENE
-15 ISKLKDKSFK
+15 IGKLKDKSFK
-25 ILFYVPDAKNN
+25 VLFYVPDAKNN

-49 TLQQLGYNVKML
+49 TLQQLGYNVRML
-61 YQLENEYSKEELNRL
+61 YQLDNEYTSEELKKLN
-76 QLDNAPIDEDRVF
+76 LDNQPIDENRIF
-89 VGVVESMGEKY
+89 VGVTESLGEKY
-100 STLEHTNIQNQ
+100 AALQHTNIQNG

-121 IIPEVYSSIM
+121 IIPEVYSSVM

-171 SCLNQAELVTS
+171 SCLNQAELVNS
-182 VFPFVKTKVLSPYIP
+182 VFPYVKTKVLAPYIP

-202 GEEPKKLVV
+202 GNEPKKLVV

-231 YPMYKW
+231 YPIYKW

-249 MFADYLREGAITVWV
+249 MFADYLREGAITIWV
-264 DTDTQFGYAPLEAI
+264 DSDTQFGYAPLEAI

-293 EWMLTED
+293 EWMLSED
-300 KSNFLDNGIWFN
+300 KTQLLDNGIWFN
-312 NINDVHK
+312 DINNVHK
-319 IIASIIRTW
+319 IIADVVRTW
-328 INDDI
+328 MNDDI
-333 PTEVTNAMKETA
+333 PTEITDAMKETA
-345 KKYSFDEYKINLEKL
+345 KKYSFDEYKTNLDNLIN
-360 MESYIDDREKEFQ
+360 SYIDERIKEFE
-373 EVISVAK
+373 EVITVAK
-380 SKINNDN
+380 SKIN
-387 KEEE
+387 EEKVEK

>member
-1 MENTK
+1 MDNTK
-6 EIIHRIETE
+6 EIVQRIETE
-15 ISKLKDKSFK
+15 IGKLKDKSFK
-25 ILFYVPDAKNN
+25 VLFYVPDAKNN

-61 YQLENEYSKEELNRL
+61 YQLDNEYTAEELKKLNL
-76 QLDNAPIDEDRVF
+76 ENQPIDDNRVF
-89 VGVVESMGEKY
+89 VGVTESLGEKY
-100 STLEHTNIQNQ
+100 VTLEHANIQNE

-121 IIPEVYSSIM
+121 IIPEVYSSVM

-171 SCLNQAELVTS
+171 SCLNQAELVNS
-182 VFPFVKTKVLSPYIP
+182 VFPYVKTKVLTPYIP

-202 GEEPKKLVV
+202 GNEPKKLIV

-249 MFADYLREGAITVWV
+249 MFADYLREGAITIWV
-264 DTDTQFGYAPLEAI
+264 DSDTQFGYAPLEAI

-293 EWMLTED
+293 EWMLSKD
-300 KSNFLDNGIWFN
+300 KTQLLDNGIWFN
-312 NINDVHK
+312 DINSVHK
-319 IIASIIRTW
+319 IIADVIRTW

-333 PTEVTNAMKETA
+333 PSEITDAMKETA
-345 KKYSFDEYKINLEKL
+345 KKYSFDEYKVNLDNLIN
-360 MESYIDDREKEFQ
+360 SYINERVKEFE
-373 EVISVAK
+373 EVIIVAK
-380 SKINNDN
+380 SKINDE
-387 KEEE
+387 KVEE

>member
-1 MENTK
+1 MDNTK
-6 EIIHRIETE
+6 EIVQRIETE
-15 ISKLKDKSFK
+15 IGKLKDKSFK
-25 ILFYVPDAKNN
+25 VLFYVPDAKNN

-61 YQLENEYSKEELNRL
+61 YQLDNEYTAEELKK
-76 QLDNAPIDEDRVF
+76 LDLENQPIDDNRVF
-89 VGVVESMGEKY
+89 VGVTESLGEKY
-100 STLEHTNIQNQ
+100 ATLEHANIQNE

-121 IIPEVYSSIM
+121 IIPEVYSSVM

-171 SCLNQAELVTS
+171 SCLNQAELVNS
-182 VFPFVKTKVLSPYIP
+182 VFPYVKTKVLTPYIP

-202 GEEPKKLVV
+202 GNEPKKLIV

-249 MFADYLREGAITVWV
+249 MFADYLREGAITIWV
-264 DTDTQFGYAPLEAI
+264 DSDTQFGYAPLEAI

-293 EWMLTED
+293 EWMLSED
-300 KSNFLDNGIWFN
+300 KTQLLDNGIWFN
-312 NINDVHK
+312 DINNVHK
-319 IIASIIRTW
+319 IIADVIRTW

-333 PTEVTNAMKETA
+333 PSEITDAMKETA
-345 KKYSFDEYKINLEKL
+345 KKYSFDEYKVNLDNLIN
-360 MESYIDDREKEFQ
+360 SYINERVKEFE
-373 EVISVAK
+373 EVIIVAK
-380 SKINNDN
+380 SKINDE
-387 KEEE
+387 KIEE

>member
-1 MENTK
+1 MDNTK
-6 EIIHRIETE
+6 EIVQRIETE
-15 ISKLKDKSFK
+15 IGKLKDKSFK
-25 ILFYVPDAKNN
+25 VLFYVPDAKNN

-61 YQLENEYSKEELNRL
+61 YQLDNEYTAEELKKLNL
-76 QLDNAPIDEDRVF
+76 ENQPIDDNRVF
-89 VGVVESMGEKY
+89 VGVTESLGEKY
-100 STLEHTNIQNQ
+100 ATLEHANIQNE

-121 IIPEVYSSIM
+121 IIPEVYSSVM

-171 SCLNQAELVTS
+171 SCLNQAELVNS
-182 VFPFVKTKVLSPYIP
+182 VFPYVKTKVLTPYIP

-202 GEEPKKLVV
+202 GNEPKKLIV

-249 MFADYLREGAITVWV
+249 MFADYLREGAITIWV
-264 DTDTQFGYAPLEAI
+264 DSDTQFGYAPLEAI

-293 EWMLTED
+293 EWMLSED
-300 KSNFLDNGIWFN
+300 KTQLLDNGIWFN
-312 NINDVHK
+312 DINSVHK
-319 IIASIIRTW
+319 IIADVIRTW

-333 PTEVTNAMKETA
+333 PSEITDAMKETA
-345 KKYSFDEYKINLEKL
+345 KKYSFDEYKINLDNL
-360 MESYIDDREKEFQ
+360 INSYINERVKEFE
-373 EVISVAK
+373 EVIIVAK
-380 SKINNDN
+380 SKINDE
-387 KEEE
+387 KVEE

>member
-1 MENTK
+1 MDNTK
-6 EIIHRIETE
+6 EIVQRIETE
-15 ISKLKDKSFK
+15 IGKLKDKSFK
-25 ILFYVPDAKNN
+25 VLFYVPDAKNN

-61 YQLENEYSKEELNRL
+61 YQLDNEYTAEELKKLNL
-76 QLDNAPIDEDRVF
+76 ENQPIDDNRVF
-89 VGVVESMGEKY
+89 VGVTESLGEKY
-100 STLEHTNIQNQ
+100 ATLEHANIQNE

-121 IIPEVYSSIM
+121 IIPEVYSSVM

-171 SCLNQAELVTS
+171 SCLNQAELVNS
-182 VFPFVKTKVLSPYIP
+182 VFPYVKTKVLTPYIP

-202 GEEPKKLVV
+202 GNEPKKLIV

-249 MFADYLREGAITVWV
+249 MFADYLREGAITIWV
-264 DTDTQFGYAPLEAI
+264 DSDTQFGYAPLEAI

-293 EWMLTED
+293 EWMLSED
-300 KSNFLDNGIWFN
+300 KTQLLDNGIWFN
-312 NINDVHK
+312 DINSVYK
-319 IIASIIRTW
+319 IIADVIRTW

-333 PTEVTNAMKETA
+333 PSEITDAMKETA
-345 KKYSFDEYKINLEKL
+345 KKYSFDEYKVNLDNLIN
-360 MESYIDDREKEFQ
+360 SYINERVKEFE
-373 EVISVAK
+373 EVIIVAK
-380 SKINNDN
+380 SKINDE
-387 KEEE
+387 KVEE

>member
-1 MENTK
+1 MDNTK
-6 EIIHRIETE
+6 EIVQRIETE
-15 ISKLKDKSFK
+15 IGKLKDKSFK
-25 ILFYVPDAKNN
+25 VLFYVPDAKNN

-61 YQLENEYSKEELNRL
+61 YQLDNEYTAEELKK
-76 QLDNAPIDEDRVF
+76 LDLENQPIDDNRVF
-89 VGVVESMGEKY
+89 VGVTESLGEKY
-100 STLEHTNIQNQ
+100 ATLEHANIQNE

-121 IIPEVYSSIM
+121 IIPEVYSSVM

-163 FGITDTIT
+163 FGITDTVT
-171 SCLNQAELVTS
+171 SCLNQAELVNS
-182 VFPFVKTKVLSPYIP
+182 VFPYVKTKVLTPYIP

-202 GEEPKKLVV
+202 GNEPKKLIV

-249 MFADYLREGAITVWV
+249 MFADYLREGAITIWV
-264 DTDTQFGYAPLEAI
+264 DSDTQFGYAPLEAI

-293 EWMLTED
+293 EWMLSED
-300 KSNFLDNGIWFN
+300 KTQLLDNGIWFN
-312 NINDVHK
+312 DINSVHK
-319 IIASIIRTW
+319 IIADVIRTW

-333 PTEVTNAMKETA
+333 PSEITDAMKETA
-345 KKYSFDEYKINLEKL
+345 KKYSFDEYKVNLDNLIN
-360 MESYIDDREKEFQ
+360 SYINERVKEFE
-373 EVISVAK
+373 EVIIVAK
-380 SKINNDN
+380 SKINDE
-387 KEEE
+387 KVEE

>member
-1 MENTK
+1 MDNTK
-6 EIIHRIETE
+6 EIVQRIETE
-15 ISKLKDKSFK
+15 IGKLKDKSFK
-25 ILFYVPDAKNN
+25 VLFYVPDAKNN

-61 YQLENEYSKEELNRL
+61 YQLDNEYTAEELKKLNL
-76 QLDNAPIDEDRVF
+76 ENQPIDDNRVF
-89 VGVVESMGEKY
+89 VGVTESLGEKY
-100 STLEHTNIQNQ
+100 ATLEHANIQNE

-121 IIPEVYSSIM
+121 IIPEVYSSVM

-171 SCLNQAELVTS
+171 SCLNQAELVNS
-182 VFPFVKTKVLSPYIP
+182 VFPYVKTKVLTPYIP

-202 GEEPKKLVV
+202 GNEPKKLIV

-249 MFADYLREGAITVWV
+249 MFADYLREGAITIWV
-264 DTDTQFGYAPLEAI
+264 DSDTQFGYAPLEAI

-293 EWMLTED
+293 EWMLSED
-300 KSNFLDNGIWFN
+300 KTQLLDNGIWFN
-312 NINDVHK
+312 DINSVHK
-319 IIASIIRTW
+319 IIADVIRTW

-333 PTEVTNAMKETA
+333 PSEITDAMKETA
-345 KKYSFDEYKINLEKL
+345 KKYSFDEYKVNLDNLIN
-360 MESYIDDREKEFQ
+360 SYINERVKEFE
-373 EVISVAK
+373 EVIIVAK
-380 SKINNDN
+380 SKINDE
-387 KEEE
+387 KVEE